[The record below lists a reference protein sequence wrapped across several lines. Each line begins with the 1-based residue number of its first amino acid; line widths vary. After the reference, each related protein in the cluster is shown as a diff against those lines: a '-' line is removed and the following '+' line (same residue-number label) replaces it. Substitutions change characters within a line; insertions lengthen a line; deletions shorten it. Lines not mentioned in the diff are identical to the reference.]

1 MNDEAQLTDAHDA
14 DRATLDE
21 LTHTRLLEL
30 AQERDVEGRSSMDK
44 QQLVEALLSGDDE
57 DGRADGVPQTGEGQ
71 RPAGSRFEAFREL
84 AAARARGEMVFLP
97 RMLTGNDRRVHV
109 RQTIREDHQVRIANH
124 DSQAQAKFDK
134 LDGSLF
140 SFFRGTCLLFY
151 RDMAGED
158 AWMPTVLT
166 LGDVHPENFG
176 VMPSADNVP
185 IFGSN
190 DFDEAFYAPFTW
202 DLKRGATGFVIAA
215 GEIGEHGA
223 KRAAKI
229 VRAFVAGYLDALRSY
244 AGSGTEHHE
253 QVRQDNAPALVA
265 RLIEDAQQSR
275 SDWLERKYLDEYKRG
290 FRADDEH
297 APVSHRRE
305 EFQDALDRFVADSGV
320 EVPDRTPRMKVKDVC
335 VRLGQGTASLGLP
348 RYYLLVEGPNAD
360 GTDDVI
366 IEFKQARRSALAGLV
381 PPSDYVLDGNAER
394 ISHAQGVHLVRG
406 DRFYGAVELD
416 GLSFMVRERSPYR
429 EKIDLAG
436 LTKKQ
441 WAEYAGHCGRS
452 LAHSHA
458 MSDESGLVDYDLEPA
473 ILAAVGPQELFVY
486 DIVRF
491 AAETADRVRSDH
503 EHFRADHRLDA
514 FRSIDHVYR

>member
-1 MNDEAQLTDAHDA
+1 MTEVADA
-14 DRATLDE
+14 DRATLQE
-21 LTHTRLLEL
+21 LSHRRLLEL
-30 AQERDVEGRSSMDK
+30 ARERDVRGRTTMGRE
-44 QQLVEALLSGDDE
+44 QLVESLLRTDPA
-57 DGRADGVPQTGEGQ
+57 DGRADGIPRTGESQ

-84 AAARARGEMVFLP
+84 AEARARGEMVFLP
-97 RMLTGNDRRVHV
+97 RLLDGHDRRLHV

-124 DSQAQAKFDK
+124 DKEAEEKFAK

-140 SFFRGTCLLFY
+140 SFFRGTCLLFF

-176 VMPSADNVP
+176 VMPSHDNVP

-215 GEIGEHGA
+215 DEVGGHGP

-229 VRAFVAGYLDALRSY
+229 VRAFVRGYLEALRGY
-244 AGSGTEHHE
+244 AGAGREAHE
-253 QVRQDNAPALVA
+253 QIRQDNAPELVA
-265 RLIEDAQQSR
+265 DLIEDAQQSR
-275 SDWLERKYLDEYKRG
+275 TDWLERKYLDEYKRG
-290 FRADDEH
+290 FRADEKH
-297 APVSHRRE
+297 LPVSHRRE
-305 EFQDALDRFVADSGV
+305 EFQDALDRFVV
-320 EVPDRTPRMKVKDVC
+320 ENDVDVPDRTPGMKVKDVC
-335 VRLGQGTASLGLP
+335 IRLGQGTQSLGLP
-348 RYYLLVEGPNAD
+348 RYYLLVEGPDAD
-360 GTDDVI
+360 GSDDVI

-381 PPSDYVLDGNAER
+381 PPSEFTMDGNAER

-429 EKIDLAG
+429 EKIDLSD
-436 LTKKQ
+436 LSKKE
-441 WAEYAGHCGRS
+441 WSTYAGICGRS

-458 MSDESGLVDYDLEPA
+458 MSDEVGLLDYDVEPA
-473 ILAAVGPQELFVY
+473 ILAAAGVEDLFVD
-486 DIVRF
+486 DIVSF
-491 AAETADRVRSDH
+491 AGESADRVRRDH
-503 EHFRADHRLDA
+503 EHFRTDYRLGA
-514 FRSIDHVYR
+514 FRTIDQVFR

>member
-1 MNDEAQLTDAHDA
+1 MSDDAQLTDTHDA
-14 DRATLDE
+14 DRATLQE
-21 LTHTRLLEL
+21 LTRKRLLDL
-30 AQERDVEGRSSMDK
+30 ARERDVRGRSTMSRED
-44 QQLVEALLSGDDE
+44 LVEALLQGGGQ
-57 DGRADGVPQTGEGQ
+57 GRADGIPRTGEGQ

-84 AAARARGEMVFLP
+84 AAARARGDMVFLP
-97 RMLTGNDRRVHV
+97 RLLHGQDRRLHV
-109 RQTIREDHQVRIANH
+109 RQTVREDHQVRIANQ
-124 DSQAQAKFDK
+124 DSEAEAKFDK

-176 VMPSADNVP
+176 VMPSYDNVP
-185 IFGSN
+185 TFGSN

-215 GEIGEHGA
+215 DEIGDHGP

-229 VRAFVAGYLDALRSY
+229 VRSFVGGYLDGLRSY
-244 AGSGTEHHE
+244 AGAGHE
-253 QVRQDNAPALVA
+253 DGEQIRQDNAPALVA
-265 RLIEDAQQSR
+265 GLIEDAQQSR
-275 SDWLERKYLDEYKRG
+275 ADWLERKYLDEYKRG

-297 APVSHRRE
+297 VPLSHRRE
-305 EFQDALDRFVADSGV
+305 EFQQALDRFVEENGV
-320 EVPDRTPRMKVKDVC
+320 EVPDRTPGMKVKDVC
-335 VRLGQGTASLGLP
+335 TRLGQGTASLGLP

-381 PPSDYVLDGNAER
+381 PPSDFLLDGNAER

-406 DRFYGAVELD
+406 DRFYGAIELD

-429 EKIDLAG
+429 EKIDLGDLSKSEWKA
-436 LTKKQ
+436 
-441 WAEYAGHCGRS
+441 YAAICGRS
-452 LAHSHA
+452 LSHSHA
-458 MSDESGLVDYDLEPA
+458 MSDESGLLDYDVEPA
-473 ILAAVGPQELFVY
+473 ILAAAGADDLFID
-486 DIVRF
+486 DIVQF
-491 AAETADRVRSDH
+491 SAEAADRVRQDH
-503 EHFRADHRLDA
+503 EYFRADHQLGA
-514 FRSIDHVYR
+514 FRSIDHVFR

>member
-1 MNDEAQLTDAHDA
+1 MTDEAQLTDAHDA

-21 LTHTRLLEL
+21 LTQTRLLEL
-30 AQERDVEGRSSMDK
+30 ARDRDVEGRSTMSK
-44 QQLVEALLSGDDE
+44 EQLVEALLSGDGD
-57 DGRADGVPQTGEGQ
+57 DGRADGVPQTGEAQ

-84 AAARARGEMVFLP
+84 AEARARGEMVFLP
-97 RMLTGNDRRVHV
+97 RLLTGQDRRIHV
-109 RQTIREDHQVRIANH
+109 RQTVREDHQVRIANH
-124 DSQAQAKFDK
+124 DSEAEAKFDK
-134 LDGSLF
+134 LAGSLF

-176 VMPSADNVP
+176 VMPSYDNVP

-215 GEIGEHGA
+215 DEIGGHGA

-229 VRAFVAGYLDALRSY
+229 VRAFVNGYIDALRSY
-244 AGSGTEHHE
+244 AGSGNEHHE
-253 QVRQDNAPALVA
+253 QIRQDNGPELVSTLIDGAL
-265 RLIEDAQQSR
+265 QSR
-275 SDWLERKYLDEYKRG
+275 ADWLERKYLDEYKRG
-290 FRADDEH
+290 FRPDDEH
-297 APVSHRRE
+297 VPVSHRRE
-305 EFQDALDRFVADSGV
+305 EFQEALDRFVADSNV
-320 EVPDRTPRMKVKDVC
+320 EVPERTPGMKVKDVC
-335 VRLGQGTASLGLP
+335 MRLGQGTASLGLP

-381 PPSDYVLDGNAER
+381 PPSDFVLDGTAER

-416 GLSFMVRERSPYR
+416 GLSFMVRERAPYR
-429 EKIDLAG
+429 EKIDLGG
-436 LTKKQ
+436 LSKQ
-441 WAEYAGHCGRS
+441 EWSTYAAICGRS

-458 MSDESGLVDYDLEPA
+458 MSDESGLLDYDVEPA
-473 ILAAVGPQELFVY
+473 ILAAIGADALFVD
-486 DIVRF
+486 DIVGF
-491 AAETADRVRSDH
+491 SAEAAHRIRIDH
-503 EHFRADHRLDA
+503 EHFRGDHRLGA
-514 FRSIDHVYR
+514 FRSIDHVFR